1 MIYKQL
7 GRTDLNVSL
16 LCLGSMTW
24 GTQNTAAEGHAQID
38 MALDYGINFIDTAE
52 MYPTNPLSKETQG
65 DTERVIGQWVEKSGR
80 RDEVIIATKVS
91 GEGYMNVRDGAPI
104 SPATIR
110 IALEASLR
118 SMRTDAEA
126 DGARWADKDDPRITR
141 VGRLI
146 RMVRIDELPQVWSVL
161 KGEMSFVGPRPEVP
175 AFVVDLEKELPFY
188 AERHMVKPGITGWAQ
203 INYPYG
209 ASVEDSRQK
218 LEYDLYYAKNYTP
231 FLDIII
237 LLQTARVIIWPEGAR

>member
-38 MALDYGINFIDTAE
+38 MALDHGINFIDTAE

-91 GEGYMNVRDGAPI
+91 GEV
-104 SPATIR
+104 T
-110 IALEASLR
+110 
-118 SMRTDAEA
+118 
-126 DGARWADKDDPRITR
+126 
-141 VGRLI
+141 
-146 RMVRIDELPQVWSVL
+146 
-161 KGEMSFVGPRPEVP
+161 
-175 AFVVDLEKELPFY
+175 
-188 AERHMVKPGITGWAQ
+188 
-203 INYPYG
+203 
-209 ASVEDSRQK
+209 
-218 LEYDLYYAKNYTP
+218 
-231 FLDIII
+231 
-237 LLQTARVIIWPEGAR
+237 